1 MSSCWH
7 RLSWT
12 QQISVMTIT
21 DPRFVCALLI
31 VFVAALSTAT
41 PLPLSL
47 PHLNQSSSTTV
58 QSLLAAQN
66 SSNSTENDL
75 YVIKA
80 VVYEIGI
87 LTDADNS
94 TNDTTERHEEVNL
107 SFYDPPH
114 ENNGLLDLSGIP
126 LPQVV
131 ASTTNTEE

>member
-1 MSSCWH
+1 MSRCWH
-7 RLSWT
+7 RLGWT
-12 QQISVMTIT
+12 PQISVMTIT
-21 DPRFVCALLI
+21 DPRFVCALVL
-31 VFVAALSTAT
+31 VVMAAFSTAT

-47 PHLNQSSSTTV
+47 PQLNQSSSTTV

-114 ENNGLLDLSGIP
+114 EKNGLLDLSGIP
-126 LPQVV
+126 LPQVI
-131 ASTTNTEE
+131 ASTTNTTE